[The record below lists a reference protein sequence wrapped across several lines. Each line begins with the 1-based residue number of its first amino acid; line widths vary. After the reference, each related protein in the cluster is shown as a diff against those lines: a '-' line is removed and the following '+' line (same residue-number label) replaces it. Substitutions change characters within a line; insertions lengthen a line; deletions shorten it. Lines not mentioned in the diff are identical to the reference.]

1 MLSKVIA
8 IAQQKGG
15 TGKTTLAVHLAL
27 AFIKYHNLKVAIID
41 TDPQGS
47 LGKWFMIR
55 TEKKISND
63 NLTFKTASLWG
74 AQYESKTLKNDNDIV
89 IIDTPPKIE
98 SDARPSIEAADLVLI
113 PMAASHVDF
122 WATGAIV
129 EIAKKANK
137 KILIQIN
144 RSNQRSKLITKTNDF
159 IKSLNFK
166 TASLWGAQYES
177 KILKKDHDVI
187 IIDTPPKIE
196 SDARPSIEA
205 ADLVLIPV
213 TPSHVD
219 FWATEAI
226 VEIAKKANKKIL
238 IQINRANQRSKLI
251 SKTNEYIKS
260 INVSSTNTIIGNRQ
274 IYASSMGEGKT
285 AVEKQKKSNAVEE
298 MKKLSD
304 QILEELK

>member
-1 MLSKVIA
+1 MLSKVIT

-27 AFIKYHNLKVAIID
+27 AFTNYHNLKVAIID

-55 TEKKISND
+55 EEKKLSNN

-74 AQYESKTLKNDNDIV
+74 AQYESKTLKKDHDIV

-98 SDARPSIEAADLVLI
+98 SDARPSIESADLVLI

-144 RSNQRSKLITKTNDF
+144 RSSQRSKLISKTNDF
-159 IKSLNFK
+159 IKSLNL
-166 TASLWGAQYES
+166 S
-177 KILKKDHDVI
+177 
-187 IIDTPPKIE
+187 
-196 SDARPSIEA
+196 
-205 ADLVLIPV
+205 
-213 TPSHVD
+213 
-219 FWATEAI
+219 AT
-226 VEIAKKANKKIL
+226 K
-238 IQINRANQRSKLI
+238 
-251 SKTNEYIKS
+251 
-260 INVSSTNTIIGNRQ
+260 TIIGNRQ
-274 IYASSMGEGKT
+274 IFASSMGEGKT

-298 MKKLSD
+298 IKNLSE
-304 QILEELK
+304 QILLEIK

>member
-1 MLSKVIA
+1 MLSKVIT
-8 IAQQKGG
+8 ISQQKGG

-27 AFIKYHNLKVAIID
+27 AFIKYHNFKVAIID

-47 LGKWFMIR
+47 LGKWFIVR
-55 TEKKISND
+55 SEKKLSND

-74 AQYESKTLKNDNDIV
+74 AQYESKALKKDHDIV

-113 PMAASHVDF
+113 PM
-122 WATGAIV
+122 
-129 EIAKKANK
+129 
-137 KILIQIN
+137 
-144 RSNQRSKLITKTNDF
+144 
-159 IKSLNFK
+159 
-166 TASLWGAQYES
+166 
-177 KILKKDHDVI
+177 
-187 IIDTPPKIE
+187 
-196 SDARPSIEA
+196 
-205 ADLVLIPV
+205 

-251 SKTNEYIKS
+251 SKTNDYIKS
-260 INVSSTNTIIGNRQ
+260 INVSATKTITGHRQ

-285 AVEKQKKSNAVEE
+285 AIEKQKKSKAAEE
-298 MKKLSD
+298 IKKLSE
-304 QILEELK
+304 QILSEIK

>member
-1 MLSKVIA
+1 MLSKVIT

-55 TEKKISND
+55 TEKKNSSE

-74 AQYESKTLKNDNDIV
+74 AQYESKTLKNDHDIV

-98 SDARPSIEAADLVLI
+98 SDARPAIEAADLVLI
-113 PMAASHVDF
+113 PMSASHVDF

-129 EIAKKANK
+129 DIAKKANK

-159 IKSLNFK
+159 IKSL
-166 TASLWGAQYES
+166 
-177 KILKKDHDVI
+177 
-187 IIDTPPKIE
+187 
-196 SDARPSIEA
+196 
-205 ADLVLIPV
+205 DLL
-213 TPSHVD
+213 
-219 FWATEAI
+219 
-226 VEIAKKANKKIL
+226 
-238 IQINRANQRSKLI
+238 
-251 SKTNEYIKS
+251 
-260 INVSSTNTIIGNRQ
+260 STNTIIGNRQ

-285 AVEKQKKSNAVEE
+285 AVEKQKKGNAVEE
-298 MKKLSD
+298 IKNLSE
-304 QILEELK
+304 QILSEVKQ